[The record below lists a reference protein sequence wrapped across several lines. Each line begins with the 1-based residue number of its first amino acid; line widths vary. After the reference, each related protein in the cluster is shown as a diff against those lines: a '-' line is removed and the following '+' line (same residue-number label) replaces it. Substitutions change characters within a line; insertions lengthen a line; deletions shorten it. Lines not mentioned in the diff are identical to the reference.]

1 MRLDTG
7 PGHMDT
13 GGDQTSGHLDP
24 RGHHTGL
31 AVTRQDLTRD
41 LLRAE
46 DLVRV
51 VINGDLL
58 GVGLGLGRTELRLRR
73 RMTGGWCLGSGQA
86 GAARGLLHLTRRFVT
101 GFVFSF
107 NTRCLRIA
115 FDLFLQFTARTS
127 WTAVGGSLAIV
138 AVR

>member
-24 RGHHTGL
+24 CGHHTGRHIARAL

-51 VINGDLL
+51 VINGDFF

-73 RMTGGWCLGSGQA
+73 RMTGG
-86 GAARGLLHLTRRFVT
+86 
-101 GFVFSF
+101 
-107 NTRCLRIA
+107 
-115 FDLFLQFTARTS
+115 
-127 WTAVGGSLAIV
+127 
-138 AVR
+138 

>member
-24 RGHHTGL
+24 CGHHTGRHIARAL

-51 VINGDLL
+51 VVDRNLL
-58 GVGLGLGRTELRLRR
+58 AAPGLSGGQRGRQP
-73 RMTGGWCLGSGQA
+73 C
-86 GAARGLLHLTRRFVT
+86 
-101 GFVFSF
+101 
-107 NTRCLRIA
+107 
-115 FDLFLQFTARTS
+115 
-127 WTAVGGSLAIV
+127 SLEMKKD
-138 AVR
+138 